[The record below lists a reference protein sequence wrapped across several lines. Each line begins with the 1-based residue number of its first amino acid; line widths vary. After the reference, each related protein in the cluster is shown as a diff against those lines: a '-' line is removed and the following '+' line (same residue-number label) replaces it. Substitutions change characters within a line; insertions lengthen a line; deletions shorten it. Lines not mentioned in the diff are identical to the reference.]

1 MIAMLYRVNENELKP
16 LEQTTFEREGLK
28 ERSDLQNMLKAE
40 IGIIAPRTLVVAEE
54 FGDWEDS
61 RRRIDLL
68 GIDKNANLIVIELK
82 RTRDGGHMELQ
93 ALRYAAMVSTMTF
106 DKLVDIYTRYLV
118 SNDIQKDAKESLL
131 EFLEWDEPDDERF
144 AQEVKI
150 ILVSADFSKELT
162 TSVMWLNDFGLDIR
176 CVRLHP
182 YVNKG
187 EVIVDVQSIIPLPE
201 AIGYQVQIREK
212 RQREREARSHSRDLT
227 KFDVS
232 IAGQMYKRQNKR
244 RMMLQI
250 ISGILHSGE
259 TPQRIIEVIPRKE
272 QNLFR
277 FFDGTLDSDQFRQKC
292 IAKYSEDDI
301 NRYFI
306 SDNELFH
313 IEGKTYAFTNQ
324 WGKTTIE
331 SVEALRV
338 AFPELNIHYEP
349 TDEV

>member
-1 MIAMLYRVNENELKP
+1 MLYRVNENEMKP

-40 IGIIAPRTLVVAEE
+40 IDIIAPETLVVAEE

-61 RRRIDLL
+61 RRRIDLF
-68 GIDKNANLIVIELK
+68 GIDKNANLVVIELK

-106 DKLVDIYTRYLV
+106 DKLVEIYTRYLV
-118 SNDIQKDAKESLL
+118 RNDIRKDAKENLL
-131 EFLEWDEPDDERF
+131 KFLEWDEPDDERF
-144 AQEVKI
+144 AQQVKI
-150 ILVSADFSKELT
+150 ILVSAEFSKELT
-162 TSVMWLNDFGLDIR
+162 TSVMWLNEFGLDIR
-176 CVRLHP
+176 CVRMHP

-201 AIGYQVQIREK
+201 AIDYQVQIREK

-232 IAGQMYKRQNKR
+232 IAGRMYKHQNKR
-244 RMMLQI
+244 RMMFHIVSSILQT
-250 ISGILHSGE
+250 GG
-259 TPQRIIEVIPRKE
+259 TPQKIIEVIPRKE
-272 QNLFR
+272 QHLFR
-277 FFDGTLDSDQFRQKC
+277 SFDGTLDADQFREKC
-292 IAKYSEDDI
+292 RTKHSEDDI

-306 SDNELFH
+306 GDDDLFH

-324 WGKTTIE
+324 WGKTTKE
-331 SVEALRV
+331 AVEALKV
-338 AFPELNIHYEP
+338 AFPQLNLHYEP
-349 TDEV
+349 TEEL